1 MGLKSCESAYKRKSK
16 ASKTAAKREL
26 KRSRVRSLK
35 SDLLKRMSKK
45 ARRNLS
51 PFVAGGARSSKRGQI
66 QAQKPRKK
74 VFSKG

>member
-35 SDLLKRMSKK
+35 SVLLKCVKASQKK
-45 ARRNLS
+45 Q
-51 PFVAGGARSSKRGQI
+51 G
-66 QAQKPRKK
+66 
-74 VFSKG
+74 